1 MSTSSTTSTS
11 ISLLTEAQD
20 VNAHKW
26 TYSNME
32 TYRVQEEIIC
42 HLFRCG
48 STTANMDE
56 NIIFLKVSTLNLYY
70 STFMLATRLMANGIF
85 NLKIDAR
92 LKEGDISL
100 VEDIAK
106 CTKRRNYS
114 FATKYCAC
122 HQPDKFPIYDD
133 IVGQYLAHVIAAGN
147 LFGHSGAWTS
157 IQQKMQKDYVYYKEV
172 YDAFMQQY
180 SLTSLSYREVDWY
193 IWTANKCPQ
202 SRSLLLFTLL
212 KKSK

>member
-1 MSTSSTTSTS
+1 MATSSTTSTS
-11 ISLLTEAQD
+11 TSISLLKEAQD

-26 TYSNME
+26 TYPNME
-32 TYRVQEEIIC
+32 TYHVQEEIID
-42 HLFRCG
+42 HLFRSG
-48 STTANMDE
+48 LTTANVDE

-70 STFMLATRLMANGIF
+70 STFMLATKQMASEIL
-85 NLKIDAR
+85 NLDIDAR
-92 LKEGDISL
+92 LKKGDISL

-122 HQPDKFPIYDD
+122 HQPNKFPIYDD
-133 IVGQYLAHVIAAGN
+133 IVGQYLAHVIATGN
-147 LFGHSGAWTS
+147 LSGYSGAWTS
-157 IQQKMQKDYVYYKEV
+157 IQEKMQKNYIYYKEV

-193 IWTANKCPQ
+193 IWTANKCLK
-202 SRSLLLFTLL
+202 SRSLLLFSLL
-212 KKSK
+212 